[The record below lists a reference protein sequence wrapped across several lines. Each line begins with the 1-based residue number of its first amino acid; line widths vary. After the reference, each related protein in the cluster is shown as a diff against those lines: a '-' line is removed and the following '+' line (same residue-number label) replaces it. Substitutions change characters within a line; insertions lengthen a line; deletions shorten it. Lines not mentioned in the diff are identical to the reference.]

1 MFLLGLYIFKGFK
14 TFSDKDRIVTVK
26 GLAVMNMKA
35 TSSSIGLNFSFS
47 GDSLKQIIEQTEN
60 KKNKVIKYLNSIG
73 HNNIEIN
80 NININDREQYYR
92 M

>member
-1 MFLLGLYIFKGFK
+1 
-14 TFSDKDRIVTVK
+14 
-26 GLAVMNMKA
+26 MNMKA